1 MFSPEVDSLTLA
13 QLAARLNVSPASISI
28 VRQGRPGVSDATR
41 RRIQSALKANGYSY
55 LPYTPEQSAP
65 TGKPDGSPQYI
76 RLLKYYRS
84 ALLTD
89 KNEGFV
95 DAIIDAIDAVARTRN
110 YTLVFSSLSSDEF
123 DQRLPELAAD
133 SCIGLLVIATE
144 MECEEIEKLRI
155 LRVPIVVLDCDHPA
169 LPFSS
174 VTMNN
179 RDLAYAAVAQLRTLG
194 EVGYLCSSIRT
205 GNFKARGNGY
215 REALHD
221 FGLPEREEL
230 CFSVTPGLNAACED
244 MNRLL
249 DAGRKLPPALFA
261 DNDVI
266 AIGAMRAM
274 QAHGYQLPQDVN
286 IIGVDNTMLS
296 QICIPALSSI
306 QISCA
311 ALGEQ
316 AIQLLLDQIAD
327 PSGEQ
332 LHIHIGSRLIARE
345 STAGL
350 NRSTEA

>member
-1 MFSPEVDSLTLA
+1 MTLA
-13 QLAARLNVSPASISI
+13 QLAARLNVSPASVSI

-55 LPYTPEQSAP
+55 LPYTPEQSAS

-123 DQRLPELAAD
+123 DQRLPELAGD

-306 QISCA
+306 QISCT

-332 LHIHIGSRLIARE
+332 LHIHIGSRFIARE

-350 NRSTEA
+350 NRSAEA

>member
-1 MFSPEVDSLTLA
+1 MTLA
-13 QLAARLNVSPASISI
+13 QLAARLNVSPASVSI

-306 QISCA
+306 QNSCA

-332 LHIHIGSRLIARE
+332 LHIHIGSRFIARE

-350 NRSTEA
+350 NRSAEA

>member
-1 MFSPEVDSLTLA
+1 MTLA
-13 QLAARLNVSPASISI
+13 QLAARLNVSPASVSI

-65 TGKPDGSPQYI
+65 TWKPDGSPQYI

-144 MECEEIEKLRI
+144 MECAEIEKLRI

-332 LHIHIGSRLIARE
+332 LHIHIGSRFIARE

-350 NRSTEA
+350 NRSAEA

>member
-1 MFSPEVDSLTLA
+1 MTLA
-13 QLAARLNVSPASISI
+13 QLAARLNVSPASVSI

-55 LPYTPEQSAP
+55 LPYAPEQSAP
-65 TGKPDGSPQYI
+65 AGKHDGSPQYI

-95 DAIIDAIDAVARTRN
+95 DAIIDAIDAIARTRN
-110 YTLVFSSLSSDEF
+110 YKLVFSSLSSNEF
-123 DQRLPELAAD
+123 DQRLPELAEE

-144 MECEEIEKLRI
+144 MEREEIEKLRI
-155 LRVPIVVLDCDHPA
+155 LRTPVVVLDCDHPA

-179 RDLAYAAVAQLRTLG
+179 RDLAYAAVARLRSLG

-230 CFSVTPGLNAACED
+230 CFSVTPVLNTACED

-249 DAGRKLPPALFA
+249 DAGRRLPPALFA

-274 QAHGYQLPQDVN
+274 QAHGYRLPQDVN

-296 QICIPALSSI
+296 QICTPTLSSI

-327 PSGEQ
+327 PSGVQ
-332 LHIHIGSRLIARE
+332 LHIHVGSRLIVRE

-350 NRSTEA
+350 NESTET

>member
-1 MFSPEVDSLTLA
+1 MTLA
-13 QLAARLNVSPASISI
+13 QLAARLNVSPASVSI

-55 LPYTPEQSAP
+55 LPYAPEQSAP
-65 TGKPDGSPQYI
+65 AGKHDGSPQYI

-95 DAIIDAIDAVARTRN
+95 VAIIDAIDAIARTRN
-110 YTLVFSSLSSDEF
+110 YKLVFSSLSSNEF
-123 DQRLPELAAD
+123 DQRLPELAEE

-144 MECEEIEKLRI
+144 MEREEIEKLRI
-155 LRVPIVVLDCDHPA
+155 LRTPVVVLDCDHPA

-179 RDLAYAAVAQLRTLG
+179 RDLAYAAVARLRSLG

-230 CFSVTPGLNAACED
+230 CFSVTPVLNTACED

-249 DAGRKLPPALFA
+249 DAGRRLPPALFA

-274 QAHGYQLPQDVN
+274 QAHGYRLPQDVN
-286 IIGVDNTMLS
+286 VIGVDNTMLS
-296 QICIPALSSI
+296 QICTPTLSSI

-327 PSGEQ
+327 PSGVQ
-332 LHIHIGSRLIARE
+332 LHIHIGSRLIVRE

-350 NRSTEA
+350 NESTET

>member
-1 MFSPEVDSLTLA
+1 MTLA
-13 QLAARLNVSPASISI
+13 QLAARLNVSPASVSI

-55 LPYTPEQSAP
+55 LPYTPDQSAP

-144 MECEEIEKLRI
+144 MECAEIEKLRI

-286 IIGVDNTMLS
+286 IIGVDNTMPS

-332 LHIHIGSRLIARE
+332 LHIHIGSRFIARE

-350 NRSTEA
+350 NRSAEA

>member
-1 MFSPEVDSLTLA
+1 MTLA
-13 QLAARLNVSPASISI
+13 QLAARLNVSPASVSI

-55 LPYTPEQSAP
+55 LPYAPEQSAP
-65 TGKPDGSPQYI
+65 AGKHDGSPQYI

-95 DAIIDAIDAVARTRN
+95 DAIIDAIDAIARTRN
-110 YTLVFSSLSSDEF
+110 YKLVFSSLSSNEF
-123 DQRLPELAAD
+123 DQRLPELAEE

-144 MECEEIEKLRI
+144 MEREEIEKLRI
-155 LRVPIVVLDCDHPA
+155 LRTPVVVLDCDHPA

-179 RDLAYAAVAQLRTLG
+179 RDLAYAAVARLRSLG

-230 CFSVTPGLNAACED
+230 CFSVTPVLNTACED

-249 DAGRKLPPALFA
+249 DAGRRLPPALFA

-274 QAHGYQLPQDVN
+274 QAHGYRLPQDVN

-296 QICIPALSSI
+296 QICTPTLSSI

-327 PSGEQ
+327 PSGVQ
-332 LHIHIGSRLIARE
+332 LHIHIGSRLIVRE

-350 NRSTEA
+350 NESTETQAQ

>member
-1 MFSPEVDSLTLA
+1 MTLA
-13 QLAARLNVSPASISI
+13 QLAARLNVSPASVSI

-133 SCIGLLVIATE
+133 SCIGLLVIAME

-332 LHIHIGSRLIARE
+332 LHIHIGSRFIARE

-350 NRSTEA
+350 NRSAEA

>member
-1 MFSPEVDSLTLA
+1 MTLA
-13 QLAARLNVSPASISI
+13 QLAARLNVSPASVSI

-144 MECEEIEKLRI
+144 MECAEIEKLRI

-274 QAHGYQLPQDVN
+274 QAHSYQLPQDVN

-332 LHIHIGSRLIARE
+332 LHIHIGSRFIARE

-350 NRSTEA
+350 NRSAEA

>member
-13 QLAARLNVSPASISI
+13 QLAARLNVSPASVSI

-144 MECEEIEKLRI
+144 MECAEIEKLRI

-332 LHIHIGSRLIARE
+332 LHIHIGSRFIARE

-350 NRSTEA
+350 NRSAEA

>member
-13 QLAARLNVSPASISI
+13 QLAARLNVSPASVSI

-123 DQRLPELAAD
+123 NQRLPELVAD

-332 LHIHIGSRLIARE
+332 LHIHIGSRFIARE

-350 NRSTEA
+350 NRSAEA

>member
-13 QLAARLNVSPASISI
+13 QLAARLNVSPASVSI

-230 CFSVTPGLNAACED
+230 YFSVTPGLNAACED

-332 LHIHIGSRLIARE
+332 LHIHIGSRFIARE

>member
-1 MFSPEVDSLTLA
+1 MTLA
-13 QLAARLNVSPASISI
+13 QLAARLNVSPASVSI

-55 LPYTPEQSAP
+55 LPYTPDQSAP

-123 DQRLPELAAD
+123 EQRLPELAAD

-144 MECEEIEKLRI
+144 MECAEIEKLRI

-332 LHIHIGSRLIARE
+332 LHIHIGSRFIARE

-350 NRSTEA
+350 NRSAEA

>member
-1 MFSPEVDSLTLA
+1 MFSPEVGSLTLA
-13 QLAARLNVSPASISI
+13 QLAARLNVSPASVSI

-55 LPYTPEQSAP
+55 LPYAPEQSAP
-65 TGKPDGSPQYI
+65 AGKHDGSPQYI

-95 DAIIDAIDAVARTRN
+95 DAIIDAIDAIARTRN
-110 YTLVFSSLSSDEF
+110 YKLVFSSLSSNEF
-123 DQRLPELAAD
+123 DQRLPELAEE

-144 MECEEIEKLRI
+144 MEREEIEKLRI
-155 LRVPIVVLDCDHPA
+155 LRTPVVVLDCDHPA

-179 RDLAYAAVAQLRTLG
+179 RDLAYAAVARLRSLG

-230 CFSVTPGLNAACED
+230 CFSVTPVLNTACED

-249 DAGRKLPPALFA
+249 DAGRRLPPALFA

-274 QAHGYQLPQDVN
+274 QAHGYRLPQDVN

-296 QICIPALSSI
+296 QICTPTLSSI

-327 PSGEQ
+327 PSGVQ
-332 LHIHIGSRLIARE
+332 LHIHIGSRLIERE

-350 NRSTEA
+350 NESTET

>member
-13 QLAARLNVSPASISI
+13 QLAARLNVSPASVSI

-332 LHIHIGSRLIARE
+332 LHIHIGSRFIARE

-350 NRSTEA
+350 NRSAEA

>member
-41 RRIQSALKANGYSY
+41 RRIQSALKANGYTY

-123 DQRLPELAAD
+123 DQCLPELAAD

-155 LRVPIVVLDCDHPA
+155 LRVPVVVLDCDHPA

>member
-13 QLAARLNVSPASISI
+13 QLAARLNVSPASVSI

-123 DQRLPELAAD
+123 DQRLPELAGD

-179 RDLAYAAVAQLRTLG
+179 RDLAYAAVAQLRALG

-332 LHIHIGSRLIARE
+332 LHIHIGSRFIARE

-350 NRSTEA
+350 NRSAEA

>member
-1 MFSPEVDSLTLA
+1 MTLA
-13 QLAARLNVSPASISI
+13 QLAARLNVSPASVSI

-144 MECEEIEKLRI
+144 MECQEIEKLRI
-155 LRVPIVVLDCDHPA
+155 LQVPIVVLDCDHPA

-332 LHIHIGSRLIARE
+332 LHIHIGSRFIARE

-350 NRSTEA
+350 NRSAEA

>member
-1 MFSPEVDSLTLA
+1 MTLA
-13 QLAARLNVSPASISI
+13 QLAARLNVSPASVSI

-55 LPYTPEQSAP
+55 LPYAPEQSAP
-65 TGKPDGSPQYI
+65 AGKHDGSPQYI

-95 DAIIDAIDAVARTRN
+95 DAIIDAIDAIARTRN
-110 YTLVFSSLSSDEF
+110 YKLVFSSLSSNEF
-123 DQRLPELAAD
+123 DQRLPELAEE

-144 MECEEIEKLRI
+144 MEREEIEKLRI
-155 LRVPIVVLDCDHPA
+155 LRTPVVVLDCDHPA

-179 RDLAYAAVAQLRTLG
+179 RDLAYAAVARLRSLG

-230 CFSVTPGLNAACED
+230 CFSVTPVLNTACED

-249 DAGRKLPPALFA
+249 DAGRRLPPALFA

-274 QAHGYQLPQDVN
+274 QAHGYRLPQDVN

-296 QICIPALSSI
+296 QICTPTLSSI

-316 AIQLLLDQIAD
+316 AIQLLLNQIAD
-327 PSGEQ
+327 PSGVQ
-332 LHIHIGSRLIARE
+332 LHIHIGSRLIVRE

-350 NRSTEA
+350 NESTET

>member
-13 QLAARLNVSPASISI
+13 QLAARLNVSPASVSI

-65 TGKPDGSPQYI
+65 TEKPDGSPQYI

-332 LHIHIGSRLIARE
+332 LHIHIGSRLIVRE

-350 NRSTEA
+350 NRSAEA

>member
-13 QLAARLNVSPASISI
+13 QLAARLNVSPASVSI

-179 RDLAYAAVAQLRTLG
+179 RDLAYAAVAQLRALG

-221 FGLPEREEL
+221 FGLPERDEL

-332 LHIHIGSRLIARE
+332 LHIHIGSRFIARE

-350 NRSTEA
+350 NRSAEA

>member
-1 MFSPEVDSLTLA
+1 MFSPEVGSLTLA
-13 QLAARLNVSPASISI
+13 QLAARLNVSPASVSI

-55 LPYTPEQSAP
+55 LPYAPEQSAP
-65 TGKPDGSPQYI
+65 AGKHDGSPQYI

-95 DAIIDAIDAVARTRN
+95 DAIIDAIDAIARTRN
-110 YTLVFSSLSSDEF
+110 YKLVFSSLSSNEF
-123 DQRLPELAAD
+123 DQRLPELAEE

-144 MECEEIEKLRI
+144 MEREEIEKLRI
-155 LRVPIVVLDCDHPA
+155 LRTPVVVLDCDHPA

-179 RDLAYAAVAQLRTLG
+179 RDLAYAAVARLRSLG

-230 CFSVTPGLNAACED
+230 CFSVTPVLNTACED

-249 DAGRKLPPALFA
+249 DAGRRLPPALFA

-274 QAHGYQLPQDVN
+274 QAHGYRLPQDVN

-296 QICIPALSSI
+296 QICTPTLSSI

-316 AIQLLLDQIAD
+316 AIQLLLNQIAD
-327 PSGEQ
+327 PSGVR
-332 LHIHIGSRLIARE
+332 LHIHIGSRLIVRE

-350 NRSTEA
+350 NESTET

>member
-332 LHIHIGSRLIARE
+332 LHIHIGSRFIARE

-350 NRSTEA
+350 TRSAEA

>member
-1 MFSPEVDSLTLA
+1 MTLA

-41 RRIQSALKANGYSY
+41 RRIQSALKANGYTY

-332 LHIHIGSRLIARE
+332 LHIHIGSRFIARE

-350 NRSTEA
+350 NRSAEA

>member
-1 MFSPEVDSLTLA
+1 MTLA

-221 FGLPEREEL
+221 FGLPECEEL

-350 NRSTEA
+350 NRSAEA

>member
-1 MFSPEVDSLTLA
+1 MTLA

-316 AIQLLLDQIAD
+316 AIQLLLDQIAN

>member
-1 MFSPEVDSLTLA
+1 MTLA
-13 QLAARLNVSPASISI
+13 QLAARLNVSPASVSI

-95 DAIIDAIDAVARTRN
+95 DAIIDAVDAVARTRN

-296 QICIPALSSI
+296 QLCIPALSSI

-332 LHIHIGSRLIARE
+332 LHIHIGSRFIARE

-350 NRSTEA
+350 NRSAEA

>member
-1 MFSPEVDSLTLA
+1 MTLA
-13 QLAARLNVSPASISI
+13 QLAARLNVSPASVSI

-55 LPYTPEQSAP
+55 LPYAPEQSAP
-65 TGKPDGSPQYI
+65 AGKHDGSPQYI

-95 DAIIDAIDAVARTRN
+95 DAIIDAIDAIARTRN
-110 YTLVFSSLSSDEF
+110 YKLVFSSLSSNEF
-123 DQRLPELAAD
+123 DQRLPELAEE

-144 MECEEIEKLRI
+144 MEREEIEKLRI
-155 LRVPIVVLDCDHPA
+155 LRTPVVVLDCDHPA

-179 RDLAYAAVAQLRTLG
+179 RDLAYAAVARLRSLG

-230 CFSVTPGLNAACED
+230 CFSVTPVLNTACED

-249 DAGRKLPPALFA
+249 DAGRRLPPALFA

-274 QAHGYQLPQDVN
+274 QAHGYRLPQDVN
-286 IIGVDNTMLS
+286 VIGVDNTMLS
-296 QICIPALSSI
+296 QICTPTLSSI

-327 PSGEQ
+327 PSGVQ
-332 LHIHIGSRLIARE
+332 LHIHIGSRLIVRE

-350 NRSTEA
+350 NESTET

>member
-1 MFSPEVDSLTLA
+1 MTLA
-13 QLAARLNVSPASISI
+13 QLAARLNVSPASVSI

-144 MECEEIEKLRI
+144 MECAEIEKLRI

-332 LHIHIGSRLIARE
+332 LHIHIGSRFIARE

-350 NRSTEA
+350 NRSAEA

>member
-1 MFSPEVDSLTLA
+1 MTLA

-41 RRIQSALKANGYSY
+41 RRIQSALRANGYSY

-144 MECEEIEKLRI
+144 MECAEIEKLRI

-332 LHIHIGSRLIARE
+332 LHIHIGSRFIARE

-350 NRSTEA
+350 NRSAEA

>member
-1 MFSPEVDSLTLA
+1 MTLE
-13 QLAARLNVSPASISI
+13 QLAARLNVSPASVSI

-205 GNFKARGNGY
+205 GNSKARGNGY

-332 LHIHIGSRLIARE
+332 LHIHIGSRFIARE

-350 NRSTEA
+350 NRSAEA

>member
-1 MFSPEVDSLTLA
+1 MTLA
-13 QLAARLNVSPASISI
+13 QLAARLNVSPASVSI

-55 LPYTPEQSAP
+55 LPYAPEQSAP
-65 TGKPDGSPQYI
+65 AGKHDGSPQYI

-95 DAIIDAIDAVARTRN
+95 DAIIDAIDAIARTRN
-110 YTLVFSSLSSDEF
+110 YKLVFSSLSSNEF
-123 DQRLPELAAD
+123 DQRLPELAEE

-144 MECEEIEKLRI
+144 MEREEIEKLRI
-155 LRVPIVVLDCDHPA
+155 LRTPVVVLDCDHPA

-179 RDLAYAAVAQLRTLG
+179 RDLAYAAVARLRSLG

-230 CFSVTPGLNAACED
+230 CFSVTPVLNTACED

-249 DAGRKLPPALFA
+249 DAGRRLPPALFA

-274 QAHGYQLPQDVN
+274 QAHGYRLPQDVN

-296 QICIPALSSI
+296 QICTPTLSSI

-316 AIQLLLDQIAD
+316 AIQLLLNQIAD
-327 PSGEQ
+327 PSGVQ
-332 LHIHIGSRLIARE
+332 LHIHIGSRLIERE

-350 NRSTEA
+350 NESTEA

>member
-65 TGKPDGSPQYI
+65 AGKPDGSPQYI

-123 DQRLPELAAD
+123 DQCLPELAGD

>member
-13 QLAARLNVSPASISI
+13 QLAARLNVSPASVSI

-144 MECEEIEKLRI
+144 MECAEIEKLRI

-266 AIGAMRAM
+266 AIGAMCAM

-332 LHIHIGSRLIARE
+332 LHIHIGSRFIARE

-350 NRSTEA
+350 NRSAEA

>member
-1 MFSPEVDSLTLA
+1 MTLA
-13 QLAARLNVSPASISI
+13 QLAARLNVSPASVSI

-65 TGKPDGSPQYI
+65 TGKSDGSPQYI

-144 MECEEIEKLRI
+144 MECAEIEKLRI

-296 QICIPALSSI
+296 QICVPALSSI

-332 LHIHIGSRLIARE
+332 LHIHIGSRFIARE

-350 NRSTEA
+350 NRSAEA

>member
-1 MFSPEVDSLTLA
+1 MFSLEVDSLTLA

>member
-13 QLAARLNVSPASISI
+13 QLAARLNVSPASVSI

-332 LHIHIGSRLIARE
+332 LHIHIGSRFIARE

>member
-1 MFSPEVDSLTLA
+1 MTLA

-155 LRVPIVVLDCDHPA
+155 LRVPVVVLDCDHPA

-327 PSGEQ
+327 PSGEK